1 MGFLASIFAGP
12 LIKTLVEGLSA
23 PVVDIVKAH
32 IAGQITKEQ
41 LNEKLAEAI
50 LAAFA
55 SVEQAFLASLTQTYT
70 AFITA
75 TKDNK
80 TLARMI
86 AVTLYA
92 ELAVLIWH
100 QVGIPFVIFIGL
112 TKAYP
117 SSGATVDW
125 AYALI
130 ALCLGAPAIASRVG
144 PAAGWA
150 ASSLRKITGK

>member
-12 LIKTLVEGLSA
+12 ILKTFIDALVGPAL
-23 PVVDIVKAH
+23 KAFE
-32 IAGQITKEQ
+32 AYQNKQITFEQ
-41 LNEKLAEAI
+41 LKEKLGEAA
-50 LAAFA
+50 LEAFA
-55 SVEQAFLASLTQTYT
+55 SVEQAFLQSLTQTYT
-70 AFITA
+70 AFIGA
-75 TKDNK
+75 AKDNK
-80 TLARMI
+80 TLSRMI
-86 AVTLYA
+86 AVTLYV
-92 ELAVLIWH
+92 ELAVLTWH
-100 QVGIPFVIFIGL
+100 QVGIPFIIFIGL

-150 ASSLRKITGK
+150 ADNIKRLVK